1 MIRVFIHF
9 LWEST
14 NLTPKQESA
23 SLLTS
28 RMTAPLVTPGL
39 VLALED
45 YMMTPILV
53 ETRQSTSLIMETNTS
68 KPWDISWYN
77 REDYSQIKHSSLTH
91 LVPAPLISRFTY
103 ALSALALYLPF
114 CYKSPADSW
123 NLISRC

>member
-1 MIRVFIHF
+1 MPFAVGVEI
-9 LWEST
+9 L
-14 NLTPKQESA
+14 KQE
-23 SLLTS
+23 
-28 RMTAPLVTPGL
+28 L
-39 VLALED
+39 VLSATTRMNAPRATQGSDLVQEGAL
-45 YMMTPILV
+45 TIQ
-53 ETRQSTSLIMETNTS
+53 TRVVTKPVCLQIMETNTS